1 MRTQKNSLGLL
12 SALFAAFVAVLI
24 LPASILEAKFDS
36 GVYQFKV
43 QDIKNKTADM
53 ASYRGK
59 VLLIVNTASYCG
71 FTSQYKSLQKT
82 FEQFKDQGF
91 WVLGFPSNDFGRQE
105 PGSNK
110 EIKDFCELNYKVSF
124 PLFSKVTVSG
134 NQKAPLFKYLTED
147 SGQEFKRSI
156 DWNFEKFLIGRDG
169 QLVARFKSSTD
180 PQSAE
185 ILSAITAALK
195 TKAGQ
200 PSAAKALPTAKPD
213 K

>member
-1 MRTQKNSLGLL
+1 MITQKTTCRRTLALI
-12 SALFAAFVAVLI
+12 SALLAVLI
-24 LPASILEAKFDS
+24 FPTNKLQAKFDP

-43 QDIKNKTADM
+43 QDIKNKAVDM

-91 WVLGFPSNDFGRQE
+91 LVLGFPSNDFGRQE

-124 PLFSKVTVSG
+124 PLFSKVAVSG

-180 PQSAE
+180 PQSDEVVA
-185 ILSAITAALK
+185 AITNAVRSRKKK
-195 TKAGQ
+195 TASTGG
-200 PSAAKALPTAKPD
+200 L
-213 K
+213 

>member
-1 MRTQKNSLGLL
+1 MITQKNSLVLL
-12 SALFAAFVAVLI
+12 SRLFLAVFAVLI
-24 LPASILEAKFDS
+24 LPTSKLQAKFDP
-36 GVYQFKV
+36 GVHQFKV
-43 QDIKNKTADM
+43 QNIKNKTVDM

-71 FTSQYKSLQKT
+71 FTSQYKSLQKI
-82 FEQFKDQGF
+82 FEQFKDQDF
-91 WVLGFPSNDFGRQE
+91 LVLGFPSNDFGRQE

-180 PQSAE
+180 PQSE
-185 ILSAITAALK
+185 EMLSAILTALK
-195 TKAGQ
+195 NN
-200 PSAAKALPTAKPD
+200 PSHTSGVITTPKTQKV